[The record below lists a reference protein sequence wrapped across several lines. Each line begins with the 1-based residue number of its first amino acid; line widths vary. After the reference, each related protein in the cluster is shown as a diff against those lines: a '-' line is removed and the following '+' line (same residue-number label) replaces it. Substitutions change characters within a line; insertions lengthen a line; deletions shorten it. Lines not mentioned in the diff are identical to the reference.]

1 MLMFLIFTLAL
12 FIEKLKES
20 CNVKK
25 SNENFFRDFFKQ
37 ILKDISLDDIKI
49 RKKKKDFN
57 NKNDDDVFDIE
68 SYLEKST
75 ISKLRNNKINILKD
89 LKNKIFD
96 KNNKDKIHLNMDEFI
111 KDNMELTSIDK
122 LIEELKS
129 SILEV
134 KLTET
139 EKESI
144 KNFKTEKKEEKIN
157 FIYEA
162 FRIALKNDNKLK
174 ENSNSLIWNRG
185 KNSVNAIIGDLF
197 KYGFNK
203 KRREEKNIVVIPV
216 DTSFETKINT
226 LENDFPVSETT
237 IHGQFLSRMCKIT
250 VKKYPLPKND
260 TESNR
265 KRCYTEEGIKNLIEK
280 SLTLQGIKPLG
291 NNSKNKPLY
300 PIGTIAVIYHLN
312 TIFYLLAI
320 SQFDENNNA
329 QSNENNIKKAI
340 ENLLDFYDKNGEGYP
355 LYLPLIGT
363 WLSRVDLTNKES
375 LEFILSTMME
385 NKDKIHGKINIV
397 ISKTIQQQE
406 LEELYKVISE
416 WKNKYK

>member
-1 MLMFLIFTLAL
+1 M
-12 FIEKLKES
+12 
-20 CNVKK
+20 
-25 SNENFFRDFFKQ
+25 
-37 ILKDISLDDIKI
+37 
-49 RKKKKDFN
+49 
-57 NKNDDDVFDIE
+57 
-68 SYLEKST
+68 
-75 ISKLRNNKINILKD
+75 KD

-96 KNNKDKIHLNMDEFI
+96 KNNKDKISLNMDEFI
-111 KDNMELTSIDK
+111 KDNMELASIDN
-122 LIEELKS
+122 LIEKLKS
-129 SILEV
+129 AILEV

-144 KNFKTEKKEEKIN
+144 KNFKIEKYEEKIN

-162 FRIALKNDNKLK
+162 FRIALNKDNKLK
-174 ENSNSLIWNRG
+174 ENSNSLIWKRG
-185 KNSVNAIIGDLF
+185 NALVNAITGDIF
-197 KYGFNK
+197 SYGFNK
-203 KRREEKNIVVIPV
+203 RSEEKNIVVIPV
-216 DTSFETKINT
+216 DTSFETHITTK
-226 LENDFPVSETT
+226 LEKEKYPLVSENT
-237 IHGQFLSRMCKIT
+237 IHGQFLSRMYKTT
-250 VKKYPLPKND
+250 VKKNPPPKND
-260 TESNR
+260 IESKR
-265 KRCYTEEGIKNLIEK
+265 KRHYTEEDIKNSIEE

-291 NNSKNKPLY
+291 NNSKNNPLY
-300 PIGTIAVIYHLN
+300 PIGTIAVIGHDLDTID

-329 QSNENNIKKAI
+329 QSNENNIKIAI
-340 ENLLDFYDKNGEGYP
+340 ENLLDFYNNKGQEYS

-363 WLSRVDLTNKES
+363 GLSRVNFTNKES